1 MPRESDA
8 AGHVALVTGGT
19 DGIGKEIA
27 LGRARRGYQ
36 IIVVGR
42 DAEKG
47 AHAQNLLLANGAASA
62 RFLRADLALIHET
75 RALAEKVAS
84 SVPALH
90 VLVHCAGVVL
100 GGRQLTAEGLER
112 NFATNYLARFV
123 LTQALLPLMEYGG
136 GEAARIILIG
146 GAARG
151 GRIYFDDVNLTR
163 NFSLPRMIRQVCKA
177 NDALALEL
185 SRRLAAAR
193 ANVAVAC
200 LKVGVVKTNIRKD
213 FPLWLQLLAPL
224 LFDPLLAQPAPVMAD
239 SALRLVGG
247 DGSDGTDVLY
257 SHILRFKRLRPE
269 GDLADPQYGAR
280 LWALSEQLAAG
291 GYAS

>member
-1 MPRESDA
+1 MPHENDA
-8 AGHVALVTGGT
+8 ASRIALVTGGT

-27 LGRARRGYQ
+27 LGLARRGYQ
-36 IIVVGR
+36 IVVVGR

-47 AHAQNLLLANGAASA
+47 AHAQNFLLANGAVSA
-62 RFLRADLALIHET
+62 RFLQADLALVHET

-100 GGRQLTAEGLER
+100 SGHQLTTEGLER

-123 LTQALLPLMEYGG
+123 LTQALLPLMKYGG

-151 GRIYFDDVNLTR
+151 GRIFLEDVNLTR
-163 NFSLPRMIRQVCKA
+163 NFNLARLIRQVCNA
-177 NDALALEL
+177 HDALAVEL
-185 SRRLAAAR
+185 SRRLTAAR
-193 ANVAVAC
+193 ANVTVAC
-200 LKVGVVKTNIRKD
+200 LKVGVVKTNIRKE
-213 FPLWLQLLAPL
+213 FPLWLKWLAPL
-224 LFDPLLAQPAPVMAD
+224 LFDPLLAQPAPVVAD
-239 SALRLVGG
+239 SALRLI
-247 DGSDGTDVLY
+247 DESDGADVLY

-269 GDLADPQYGAR
+269 AGLIVPRLGAR
-280 LWALSEQLAAG
+280 LWVLSEQLAAD
-291 GYAS
+291 AAR